1 MGKDV
6 FKRYPDKRKK
16 KKALFWK
23 GSMDFCANE
32 REKSP
37 EKRQKKGKEDIDSN
51 THSRRQI
58 SVVSGYRRNP
68 VNQNGVV
75 RKSGKKTQKK
85 GLFRAFFQNNGEK
98 RNERDPGKKGK
109 VELGERKSCKDS
121 T

>member
-6 FKRYPDKRKK
+6 FKRYPDKRKQ

-23 GSMDFCANE
+23 RSIDFCANE

-37 EKRQKKGKEDIDSN
+37 EKSKKKGKKDINSN
-51 THSRRQI
+51 THSERQI
-58 SVVSGYRRNP
+58 TVVRGYRRNP
-68 VNQNGVV
+68 INQNGVV
-75 RKSGKKTQKK
+75 RKSGKKTQNK

-109 VELGERKSCKDS
+109 VELGERKSCKNS

>member
-23 GSMDFCANE
+23 RSIDFCANE

-37 EKRQKKGKEDIDSN
+37 EKCKKKGKKDINSN
-51 THSRRQI
+51 AHSERQI
-58 SVVSGYRRNP
+58 TVVRGYRRNP
-68 VNQNGVV
+68 INQNGVV
-75 RKSGKKTQKK
+75 RKSGKKTQNK

-98 RNERDPGKKGK
+98 RNERDPCKKGK
-109 VELGERKSCKDS
+109 VELGERKSCKNS

>member
-16 KKALFWK
+16 NKALFWK

-58 SVVSGYRRNP
+58 S
-68 VNQNGVV
+68 
-75 RKSGKKTQKK
+75 
-85 GLFRAFFQNNGEK
+85 
-98 RNERDPGKKGK
+98 
-109 VELGERKSCKDS
+109 
-121 T
+121 